1 MPDLDK
7 SHPSTQQIA
16 EEAFALLGSGRQSPA
31 FSSLHPGFTVAA
43 AYEVVEIIRQKREV
57 RGETPV
63 GRKIGFTNTTLWDRY
78 GVSGPI
84 WNYMYDGT
92 LHDLAATGATFALA
106 GLPEPRIEPEIVLHL
121 SHAPDSGMDDKAL
134 LGCIDWIAHGFEIV
148 QSVFPAW
155 KFTAADAIA
164 AFGLHGALLLGERQA
179 IGADSPRWL
188 GALAAFDIEL
198 ACDGQAIAQGH
209 ARNVLGGPLQALRF
223 LLQDLERTPA
233 SPGLQAGEII
243 TTGTLTDAMPAHAG
257 DCWTTRFSGID
268 LPGGKVTFT

>member
-1 MPDLDK
+1 MVDLAL
-7 SHPSTQQIA
+7 SQTQQIA
-16 EEAFALLGSGRQSPA
+16 DEAFALLGSQRQIPV
-31 FSSLHPGFTVAA
+31 FSSRHRGLTVAA
-43 AYEVVEIIRQKREV
+43 AYDVVEIIRQKRAA

-84 WNYMYDGT
+84 WNYIYDST
-92 LHDLAATGATFALA
+92 LHDLAATGAAFALA
-106 GLPEPRIEPEIVLHL
+106 GLAEPRIEPEIVLHL
-121 SHAPDSGMDDKAL
+121 SHTPHVGMDDAAL

-164 AFGLHGALLLGERQA
+164 AFGLHGALLLGDRQA
-179 IGADSPRWL
+179 IAGDSPRWL
-188 GALAAFDIEL
+188 QALTSFAIDL
-198 ACDGQAIAQGH
+198 ACNGQAIAKGH

-223 LLQDLERTPA
+223 LLQELARTPG
-233 SPGLQAGEII
+233 SRPLRAGEII

-268 LPGGKVTFT
+268 LPGGQVTFT